1 MRITQKNILVVGD
14 LMLDIYDMGNVSRVS
29 PEAPVPV
36 FLKKSSR
43 YVLGGAANVV
53 ANIRSA
59 QQRVSVCSI
68 SGVDQAAESISNEL
82 DCLGVDEQFILRCA
96 DRCTTTKT
104 RIVAQNNQ
112 QLVRLDNE
120 TTKEITDE
128 QSDELINMIKKSINS
143 FDLIVMS
150 DYNKGLLT
158 PYFCKAIIN
167 LASENNIKVL
177 IDVKDKY
184 LEKYAGAYLLKP
196 NKLELGSLS
205 GITITDKESIKKAS
219 KVFTEKTGCEYVLTT
234 LGGDGMFLYGKDGST
249 YVEEAEK
256 REVYDVS
263 GAGDTAIS
271 YLAAGIASE
280 LTIQEAIHL
289 ANVAAGIKVTK
300 LGTAPVKLR
309 EVLNDMSHPKNKRE
323 DSFTHKI
330 ISWDDLEFIK
340 EAHEG
345 QRIVFTNGC
354 FDIIHMG
361 HVTYLNKAANLGD
374 LLIVGLN
381 SDASVKRLKG
391 ENRPIN
397 SQQDRAGVLAA
408 LRSVDFVVVFD
419 ENTPER
425 LIEAITPNVLV
436 KGGDYVGNT
445 IVGADYV
452 RHYGGVVVTIP
463 LVEGKSTTNMI
474 NEMKKSINR

>member
-1 MRITQKNILVVGD
+1 MKITQNNFLVVGD

-53 ANIRSA
+53 ANIRTA
-59 QQRVSVCSI
+59 QQKVSVCSVNGDDAAADTI
-68 SGVDQAAESISNEL
+68 SHEL
-82 DCLGVDEQFILRCA
+82 TKLGVENQFILRCL

-120 TTKEITDE
+120 TTKEITQE
-128 QSDELINMIKKSINS
+128 QADELIALISGGIDS
-143 FDLIVMS
+143 FDLVIMS

-158 PYFCKAIIN
+158 PYFCQRLIT
-167 LASENNIKVL
+167 LANEHGIRVL
-177 IDVKDKY
+177 IDVKDKH
-184 LEKYAGAYLLKP
+184 LEKYSGAYLLKP
-196 NKLELGSLS
+196 NKLELGTLS
-205 GITITDKESIKKAS
+205 GVTITDKGSIQAAS
-219 KVFTEKTGCEYVLTT
+219 KIFIEKTGCEYVLTT
-234 LGGDGMFLYGKDGST
+234 LGGDGMYLYGKDGST
-249 YVEEAEK
+249 YIEDADK

-271 YLAAGIASE
+271 YLAAGIASGS
-280 LTIQEAIHL
+280 TIQEAIHL

-300 LGTAPVKLR
+300 LGTTPVQLR
-309 EVLNDMSHPKNKRE
+309 EVLNDMAHPKSKRE
-323 DSFTHKI
+323 DFFTHKI
-330 ISWDDLEFIK
+330 INWEDLELIK
-340 EAHEG
+340 EAQKG

-391 ENRPIN
+391 DSRPIN
-397 SQQDRAGVLAA
+397 GEQDRAGVLAA
-408 LRSVDFVVVFD
+408 LRSVNFVIVFEED
-419 ENTPER
+419 TPEK

-452 RHYGGVVVTIP
+452 RHNGGVIVTIP
-463 LVEGKSTTNMI
+463 LVEGKSTTNI
-474 NEMKKSINR
+474 IKEMKNS